1 MSSTAG
7 TLAMP
12 PVQERRNPWRNPK
25 LLIIAGVLLLTIGFL
40 VYNALGSSMQYFV
53 TVGELQSSGKNLT
66 GQELR
71 VGGNVQAGTIQ
82 HDGFGGQLHFMLT
95 DGSHSLPVSYSGT
108 VPDIFSE
115 QVEVVA
121 EGKIGPD
128 GTLVASQL
136 LTKCPSRFTAADSAS
151 AGN

>member
-1 MSSTAG
+1 MISNAG
-7 TLAMP
+7 KLALP
-12 PVQERRNPWRNPK
+12 PVGACRNPWRNTK
-25 LLIIAGVLLLTIGFL
+25 LLVVAAVLLLTVGFL
-40 VYNALGSSMQYFV
+40 VYNALGSSMKYFV
-53 TVGELQSSGKNLT
+53 TVSELRTSNRDLT

-82 HDGFGGQLHFMLT
+82 HDGFGGQLRFMLT
-95 DGSHSLPVSYSGT
+95 DGTSTLPVSYSGT

-115 QVEVVA
+115 KVEVVA

-136 LTKCPSRFTAADSAS
+136 LTKCPSRFSASDSAS
-151 AGN
+151 TGS

>member
-1 MSSTAG
+1 MSSNAG
-7 TLAMP
+7 ALTLP
-12 PVQERRNPWRNPK
+12 PVGARRNPWRNPK
-25 LLIIAGVLLLTIGFL
+25 LLVIAAVLLLTVGFL
-40 VYNALGSSMQYFV
+40 VYNALGSSMKYFV
-53 TVGELQSSGKNLT
+53 TVGELQSSGKDLT

-71 VGGNVQAGTIQ
+71 VGGNVAPGTIQ
-82 HDGFGGQLHFMLT
+82 HDGFGGELHFMLT
-95 DGSHSLPVSYSGT
+95 DGTHVIPVTYSGT

-136 LTKCPSRFTAADSAS
+136 LTKCPSRFTASDSAS
-151 AGN
+151 AGS

>member
-1 MSSTAG
+1 MSSNAG
-7 TLAMP
+7 TLTLP
-12 PVQERRNPWRNPK
+12 PVGARRNPWRNPK
-25 LLIIAGVLLLTIGFL
+25 LLVIAAVLLLTVGFL
-40 VYNALGSSMQYFV
+40 VYNALGSSMKYFV
-53 TVGELQSSGKNLT
+53 TVGELQASGKDLT

-71 VGGNVQAGTIQ
+71 VGGNVEAGTIQ
-82 HDGFGGQLHFMLT
+82 HDGFGGDLHFMLT
-95 DGSHSLPVSYSGT
+95 DGTHAIPVTYSGT

-136 LTKCPSRFTAADSAS
+136 LTKCPSRFTASDSAN
-151 AGN
+151 AGS